1 LWYFFVKV
9 PFYYITDMKKL
20 WLFSFLFTVVHSL
33 LAQEVYRDSTLTKFF
48 KRETGMIAADGGY
61 SIPLSDG
68 RVMWLF
74 GDSYIDDYNTFTK
87 STPCLFGANNSVLI
101 QPFANWDWHNTKT
114 LPGSKG
120 TQSFFKDKPDNFIW
134 PINGFQQGDTVFVL
148 CLNLHKTGTGAYDMK
163 TLPPTWA
170 KIYLPAMK
178 VVTYTPLQ
186 DFNGIGFGQGFIKE
200 KSYVYT
206 YGLKDS
212 KIYIA
217 RFPDNDPNSPWA
229 FWDGKNWQSDIKKI
243 AVIAD
248 APGFSTFFTK
258 IRGKYLYLSTE
269 FSLACDNGKA
279 IYSSTSDKITGPF
292 TKRKVIYTIP
302 DDKEGHRP
310 FFYGPDAHPEYINS
324 KDELLITY
332 SINGYAPCIPTCVDG
347 RFDPENYRLQALR
360 VPLKLIDS
368 GL

>member
-1 LWYFFVKV
+1 
-9 PFYYITDMKKL
+9 MKKL
-20 WLFSFLFTVVHSL
+20 WSFCFLFTITHL
-33 LAQEVYRDSTLTKFF
+33 LIAQEVYRDSTVTDFF
-48 KRETGMIAADGGY
+48 KRESGMIAADGGY

-68 RVMWLF
+68 RIMWLF
-74 GDSYIDDYNTFTK
+74 GDSYIDDYNTVTK

-101 QPFANWDWHNTKT
+101 QPFGNWDRNNTKT
-114 LPGSKG
+114 LPGSKN

-148 CLNLHKTGTGAYDMK
+148 CLNLHKTGNGAYDMK
-163 TLPPTWA
+163 MLPATWA

-178 VVTYTPLQ
+178 VVAYTPLQ
-186 DFNGIGFGQGFIKE
+186 DFNDIGFGQGFIKE
-200 KSYVYT
+200 KGFVYT

-212 KIYIA
+212 KIYMA
-217 RFPDNDPNSPWA
+217 RFPENDPNSPWA
-229 FWDGKNWQSDIKKI
+229 FWDGKNWQGDIKKI

-258 IRGKYLYLSTE
+258 VRGKYIYLSTE
-269 FSLACDNGKA
+269 FSLACDNGKE

-292 TKRKVIYTIP
+292 TTRKTIYTIP
-302 DDKEGHRP
+302 NDKEGHRP

-347 RFDPENYRLQALR
+347 KFDPNKYRLRALR
-360 VPLKLIDS
+360 IPLKLIDPQLS
-368 GL
+368 KH